1 MEKQCKAREFTETL
15 RGTAGSCGV
24 TLFGTASFY
33 GRENDAPST
42 LPFSLSDLPYAVS
55 IGFKLSD
62 VVVDG
67 LVDKPTRTYQYHY
80 RQVNLFIDQ
89 TLLRLLGKVHE
100 LGYEGFPVPSSQI
113 VDWESNTGHLTHK
126 VVAKEAGLGWIGR
139 NNLLVSPVYGARVRY
154 GSLFTNMPLE
164 TPSIRGAKAGIQGAQ
179 AGIGGVQVSARGAQ
193 AGIRGVQ
200 AGLQGTQAG
209 IRGAQ
214 AGLQGVQDCGDCF
227 RCLKACPASA
237 IGKTCEEFDLGKC
250 TEMLKLFSKEENIGS
265 MICGLCVRACKGHDR
280 PRRAPAAG

>member
-1 MEKQCKAREFTETL
+1 MEEQCKAREFTETL

-24 TLFGTASFY
+24 TLFGTASFH
-33 GRENDAPST
+33 GRENEAPST

-67 LVDKPTRTYQYHY
+67 LVDRPTRTYQYHY

-113 VDWESNTGHLTHK
+113 VNWESNTGHLTHK

-139 NNLLVSPVYGARVRY
+139 NNLLVSSVYGARVRY
-154 GSLFTNMPLE
+154 GSLFTNMPLQ
-164 TPSIRGAKAGIQGAQ
+164 TPSMQGANAGI
-179 AGIGGVQVSARGAQ
+179 
-193 AGIRGVQ
+193 
-200 AGLQGTQAG
+200 LGTQAS
-209 IRGAQ
+209 IQEAY
-214 AGLQGVQDCGDCF
+214 DCGDCF
-227 RCLKACPASA
+227 RCVKACPASA
-237 IGKTCEEFDLGKC
+237 IGKTREEFDLGKC

-280 PRRAPAAG
+280 SRKAPAAG